1 MARQTG
7 ILCRALL
14 AAFVLG
20 YPLNVQAQAAKPQGP
35 AEVGVVEVH
44 QQTVPHTVQIPGRA
58 VAYEQAGVRPRVTGV
73 ITEKLYTPG
82 KELKAGDPL
91 FQLDDAS
98 YAAEVASK
106 EAAVVEAEADLPVKQ
121 AAYDRALRLHSTGT
135 TSEATLETAQSSL
148 ASAKATLQSAKA
160 ALKFARTQ
168 LSWTT
173 IRAPIDGVAEVA
185 SVSIG
190 DLVTEGQTNTL
201 TTITTLDPIDADML
215 DTSANILAVRKQ
227 IRSGTLEFNRK
238 ITAQLTLENGEVYLG
253 EGSLVTPSASVSTST
268 GTVSVRFRF
277 ENPHHLIRP
286 GMFLRAQVTLG
297 TKSAVLVPQRAGEH
311 GADGKLKIFVVGEDG
326 KSKQLSL
333 ETAGSYENNWIIQ
346 SGLEDGT
353 LVIVD
358 GQKNLRAGVELKPV
372 PVKIDADGLTQEK
385 LVGLE

>member
-14 AAFVLG
+14 AAFVLA
-20 YPLNVQAQAAKPQGP
+20 YPLHVQAQQAMPQGP
-35 AEVGVVEVH
+35 TEVGVVEVR
-44 QQTVPHTVQIPGRA
+44 QQTIPYNVQIPGRA
-58 VAYEQAGVRPRVTGV
+58 VAYEQADVRPRVTGV

-98 YAAEVASK
+98 YAAEVASQ
-106 EAAVVEAEADLPVKQ
+106 EAAVASAEADLPVKQ
-121 AAYDRALRLHSTGT
+121 AAYDRAARLHSTGT
-135 TSEATLETAQSSL
+135 ASEATLESAQSEL
-148 ASAKATLQSAKA
+148 AAAKATLQSAKA
-160 ALKFARTQ
+160 ALEFARTE

-190 DLVTEGQTNTL
+190 DLVTAGQTDVL

-215 DTSANILAVRKQ
+215 DTSANILSVRNQ
-227 IRSGTLEFNRK
+227 IREGNLEFNQE
-238 ITAQLTLENGEVYLG
+238 ITAQLTLEDGEVYRG
-253 EGSLVTPSASVSTST
+253 KGSLVTPSATVSTST

-277 ENPHHLIRP
+277 DNPHHLIRP

-311 GADGKLKIFVVGEDG
+311 GADGKLTIFVVGEDG

-333 ETAGSYENNWIIQ
+333 ETAGSHENNWIIQ

-358 GQKNLRAGVELKPV
+358 GQKNLRDGVVLKPV
-372 PVKIDADGLTQEK
+372 PVKIDADGLTQA
-385 LVGLE
+385 GLE